1 MIHYVIKEVD
11 EGAPLLV
18 KELPMIEGESVQDL
32 ESRMHDLGQYLLLAR
47 RSVAD
52 CGIEHRAIVE
62 GTNIAINQL
71 WKRRNSTDKP

>member
-32 ESRMHDLGQYLLLAR
+32 EARVHDLG
-47 RSVAD
+47 
-52 CGIEHRAIVE
+52 
-62 GTNIAINQL
+62 
-71 WKRRNSTDKP
+71 